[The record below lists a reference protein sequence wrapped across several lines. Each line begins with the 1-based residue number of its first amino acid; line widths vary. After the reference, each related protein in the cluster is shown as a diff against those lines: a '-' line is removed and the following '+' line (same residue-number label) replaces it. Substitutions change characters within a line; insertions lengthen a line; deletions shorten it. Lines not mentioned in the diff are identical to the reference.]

1 VSQENL
7 IMSKKEDKFVS
18 TNNNEVNRALL
29 KLAVKNK
36 SIADLLID
44 YSPRNKAVIE
54 KAKKEN
60 K

>member
-1 VSQENL
+1 
-7 IMSKKEDKFVS
+7 MSKKEVNEFV
-18 TNNNEVNRALL
+18 EGHRALL

-36 SIADLLID
+36 YIADLLID

>member
-1 VSQENL
+1 
-7 IMSKKEDKFVS
+7 MSKKEDKFVS
-18 TNNNEVNRALL
+18 TNNDEVNRTLL

-36 SIADLLID
+36 SIADLLIN

>member
-1 VSQENL
+1 MN
-7 IMSKKEDKFVS
+7 KKENKFVS
-18 TNNNEVNRALL
+18 TNNDEVNKTLL

-36 SIADLLID
+36 SIADLLIN
-44 YSPRNKAVIE
+44 YSSRNKAVIE

>member
-1 VSQENL
+1 MSQENL